1 MVHNFVC
8 QLNACVS
15 QILFVGKVL
24 FGPFIKLP
32 RECQE
37 LAVDMLCYCN
47 NFSAAFLKAVAH
59 CCLCK
64 NIKHF
69 YNFRFFPLNRDDC

>member
-1 MVHNFVC
+1 MVRKCWIVVHNFVR
-8 QLNACVS
+8 QLMHVYLEYWFS
-15 QILFVGKVL
+15 GKVL

-64 NIKHF
+64 NIKQ
-69 YNFRFFPLNRDDC
+69 FFFL